1 MIHELYDWVLS
12 WSSSPYAV
20 PALFILS
27 FAEASFFLLPP
38 DVLLMA
44 LTLGNPN
51 WGIYYAAIT
60 TVGSVLGGIFG
71 YAIGWWGGRPLLIRF
86 MGQERVATVHQ
97 IFERYEGWAILIAG
111 LTPVPYKVF
120 TVGAGAFYVNF
131 KVFVIASLISR
142 GARFF
147 LVAGTIQFFGPWIKE
162 IIETYFN
169 LFTILFV
176 LLLAI
181 GFWAVKI
188 YTKKAQKISS
198 SPNLSLIHI

>member
-12 WSSSPYAV
+12 WSASPYAG

-44 LTLGNPN
+44 LTLGNPT
-51 WGIYYAAIT
+51 WGLYYAAIA

-71 YAIGWWGGRPLLIRF
+71 YAIGWWGGRPLLVRF
-86 MGQERVATVHQ
+86 IGQERVATVHQ
-97 IFERYEGWAILIAG
+97 VFERYEGWAILIAG

-120 TVGAGAFYVNF
+120 TLGAGAFYVNF

-142 GARFF
+142 GARFV
-147 LVAGTIQFFGPWIKE
+147 LVAGTLQFFGPWVNE
-162 IIETYFN
+162 IIEKYFN
-169 LFTILFV
+169 LFTIILV
-176 LLLAI
+176 ALIGI
-181 GFWAVKI
+181 GFLVVNA
-188 YTKKAQKISS
+188 YAKKAMKPSS
-198 SPNLSLIHI
+198 SPSWWH

>member
-12 WSSSPYAV
+12 WSASPYAG

-44 LTLGNPN
+44 LTLGNPT
-51 WGIYYAAIT
+51 WGLYYAAIA

-71 YAIGWWGGRPLLIRF
+71 YAIGWWGGRPLLVRF
-86 MGQERVATVHQ
+86 IGQERVATVHQ
-97 IFERYEGWAILIAG
+97 VFERYEGWTILIAG

-120 TVGAGAFYVNF
+120 TLGAGAFYVNF

-147 LVAGTIQFFGPWIKE
+147 LVAGLLQFFGPWVKE
-162 IIETYFN
+162 VIEKYFN
-169 LFTILFV
+169 LFTIILV
-176 LLLAI
+176 ALIGI
-181 GFWAVKI
+181 GFLAVKA
-188 YTKKAQKISS
+188 YTKKAMKP
-198 SPNLSLIHI
+198 SPSGGINTP